1 MLATAPQ
8 ALQASSEDIGCSVA
22 GDEDV
27 RAKVQAESF
36 FVELKTLL
44 LRGHEG
50 HGFVQAE
57 LIFRKTALRCPMFG
71 WVWSP
76 WQPWARGG

>member
-50 HGFVQAE
+50 SR
-57 LIFRKTALRCPMFG
+57 FRSG
-71 WVWSP
+71 
-76 WQPWARGG
+76 